1 MPKVGQTTIGVLET
15 VTTGIRILKAI
26 HMFVASIQGLGHTG
40 IKLLNP
46 TEI

>member
-15 VTTGIRILKAI
+15 VTTGIRTLKEI
-26 HMFVASIQGLGHTG
+26 HMFVALIQGLGHTG